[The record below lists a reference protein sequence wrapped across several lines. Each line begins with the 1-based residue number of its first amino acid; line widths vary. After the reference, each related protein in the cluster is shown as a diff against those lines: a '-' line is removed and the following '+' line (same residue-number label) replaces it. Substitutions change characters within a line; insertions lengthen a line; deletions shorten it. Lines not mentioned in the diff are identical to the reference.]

1 MAERTDAEE
10 EENQEK
16 ALLSFLTSSIQKKE
30 EIIRQK
36 EADLECPVC
45 LEIPAAGARIFS
57 CTQQH
62 LVCSSCWP
70 RVSQCPQCRKRY
82 PPTPIRH
89 RFAEK
94 GVRELDTLTLE
105 KIKLKREKYKLEN

>member
-1 MAERTDAEE
+1 M
-10 EENQEK
+10 
-16 ALLSFLTSSIQKKE
+16 FLTTSIQEKE

-36 EADLECPVC
+36 EADLECSIC
-45 LEIPAAGARIFS
+45 LEIPNAGAKIFS

-62 LVCSSCWP
+62 LVCSTCWP
-70 RVSQCPQCRKRY
+70 QVLRDLTSCAQCGEGY

-94 GVRELDTLTLE
+94 GVWELDTLTME
-105 KIKLKREKYKLEN
+105 SIKLKREKHKLEN

>member
-1 MAERTDAEE
+1 MTERTGEAG
-10 EENQEK
+10 NQEK
-16 ALLSFLTSSIQKKE
+16 ALLTFLTTSIQEKE

-45 LEIPAAGARIFS
+45 LEIPAAGTRIFS

-62 LVCSSCWP
+62 LVCSNCWP

-89 RFAEK
+89 RFAER
-94 GVRELDTLTLE
+94 GVGELDKLRLE
-105 KIKLKREKYKLEN
+105 KLKLKREQRKLEN